1 MKAKKNHEQVR
12 CLRLLRRKK
21 KNNKQGTQTKPK
33 YSLETQAIKTR
44 GSALTH
50 TKSRRGLCGCHVWR
64 EELMRL
70 REGGFSFREEKGNRG
85 KCFILRCL
93 IYSECAAW
101 AP

>member
-33 YSLETQAIKTR
+33 YSLETQAIKTQ

-50 TKSRRGLCGCHVWR
+50 TKSRRGLCGWARVAGGIDASQRRGVLFSRRKGQQR
-64 EELMRL
+64 EMFYFEMFYLQ
-70 REGGFSFREEKGNRG
+70 
-85 KCFILRCL
+85 
-93 IYSECAAW
+93 
-101 AP
+101 